1 VKSHITERFAR
12 LFSQLPPEAQQQA
25 RAAYRL
31 FLQNPRHP
39 SLHFKQVSAAH
50 PEYHSARVGA
60 HYRALG
66 ILDDDTVTWF
76 WIGSHEDYNNLTKRL

>member
-1 VKSHITERFAR
+1 VNSRITERFAQ
-12 LFSQLPPEAQQQA
+12 LFSQLPVEAQQQT

-31 FLQNPRHP
+31 FLQNPHHP

-50 PEYHSARVGA
+50 PEYRSARVGA

-66 ILDDDTVTWF
+66 ILDRDTVTWF
-76 WIGSHEDYNNLTKRL
+76 WVGTHEDYNNMSKRL

>member
-1 VKSHITERFAR
+1 MLGSRRTRNNR
-12 LFSQLPPEAQQQA
+12 

-50 PEYHSARVGA
+50 PEFHSARIGA

-66 ILDDDTVTWF
+66 ILDGDTVTWF
-76 WIGSHEDYNNLTKRL
+76 WIDP